1 MESRILVFLLKAAVA
16 LLGLTILGGCASTPD
31 APVNTDPALPV
42 IQPEVDRRE
51 VSEADIDTENFE
63 IGAYLGYMS
72 VEDFGTNFVYGARL
86 AYHLSEKFFVE
97 GTYGTTDTDETSFE
111 KLSGGAPLL
120 SDDDREFTYY
130 DISVGYNL
138 LPGEVFVGSDLAM
151 NSALYVLGGVGNTDF
166 ADDNY
171 FTVVLG
177 AGFRVLPTDSIA
189 VHFTVRDHM
198 FDSDLLGDSK
208 VTHNIEFSLGL
219 TYFF

>member
-1 MESRILVFLLKAAVA
+1 MESRIFVFLLKGTAA
-16 LLGLTILGGCASTPD
+16 LLGLGILGGCASTPD

-151 NSALYVLGGVGNTDF
+151 NSALYVLAGVGNTDF

-177 AGFRVLPTDSIA
+177 AGYRVLPTDSIA
-189 VHFTVRDHM
+189 VHFAVRDHM

-208 VTHNIEFSLGL
+208 VTHNIEFNLGL

>member
-1 MESRILVFLLKAAVA
+1 MESRIFVFLLKGAVA
-16 LLGLTILGGCASTPD
+16 LLGLVVLGGCASTPD

-120 SDDDREFTYY
+120 SDDDRELTYY

-151 NSALYVLGGVGNTDF
+151 NSALYVLAGVGNTDF

-177 AGFRVLPTDSIA
+177 AGYRVLPTDSIA
-189 VHFTVRDHM
+189 VHFAVRDHM

-208 VTHNIEFSLGL
+208 VTHNIEFNLGL

>member
-1 MESRILVFLLKAAVA
+1 
-16 LLGLTILGGCASTPD
+16 
-31 APVNTDPALPV
+31 LPV

-120 SDDDREFTYY
+120 SDDDRELTYY

-151 NSALYVLGGVGNTDF
+151 NSALYVLAGVGNTDF

-177 AGFRVLPTDSIA
+177 AGYRVLPTDSIA
-189 VHFTVRDHM
+189 VHFAVRDHM

-208 VTHNIEFSLGL
+208 VTHNIEFNLGL

>member
-16 LLGLTILGGCASTPD
+16 LLGLTMLGGCASTPD

-189 VHFTVRDHM
+189 VHFAVRDHM

-208 VTHNIEFSLGL
+208 VTHNIEFNLGL